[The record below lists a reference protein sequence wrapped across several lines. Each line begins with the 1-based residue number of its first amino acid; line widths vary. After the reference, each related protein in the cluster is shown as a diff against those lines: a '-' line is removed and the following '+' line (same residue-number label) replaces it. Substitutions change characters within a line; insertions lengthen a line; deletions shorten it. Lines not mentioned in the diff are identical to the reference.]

1 MNKLIRLSC
10 NFIGLIFILSS
21 CEKVIHPT
29 NNDFVDVSFSV
40 NLPQIELGEETIDN
54 IATRTSTVSNA
65 FYVIEV
71 QEYNQNTSL
80 YETIAFG
87 AFDDLSKATLSL
99 SKSKQYI
106 VKGAYMVDFF
116 EQGCSFDGN
125 FVDVRVQYSRIEN
138 EFTNRPFNIE
148 KWWDD
153 VYIGEGFYGKVS
165 DFSPTSS
172 NCTIPLESMNTGVK
186 INTQG
191 LNEGVI
197 TCYIGAYKTS
207 RGKNF
212 SFDLSEKTS
221 DTKNLVFKF
230 KDSKSTSAITKIEYT
245 SVDDKTTTIY
255 ENNTLTYNIG
265 KRVVFDLTFTVE
277 SDGNFASSFSLE
289 IPEYSILDEEPQNID
304 FVL

>member
-1 MNKLIRLSC
+1 MNRLIRLIFNSV
-10 NFIGLIFILSS
+10 GLIFILAS
-21 CEKVIHPT
+21 CEKST
-29 NNDFVDVSFSV
+29 LLSNEDFVEVSFSM
-40 NLPQIELGEETIDN
+40 NLPHIELGEEAINN
-54 IATRTSTVSNA
+54 ITTRTSTTPNA

-71 QEYNQNTSL
+71 QEYNLNTSL

-116 EQGCSFDGN
+116 EQGCSFDGD
-125 FVDVRVQYSRIEN
+125 FGDARVQYSRIEN
-138 EFTNRPFNIE
+138 EFTNLPFNIE
-148 KWWDD
+148 KWWND

-172 NCTIPLESMNTGVK
+172 NCTIPLESMNTGIK

-207 RGKNF
+207 KGKNF

-230 KDSKSTSAITKIEYT
+230 KDSKSTSTITKIVYT

-255 ENNTLTYNIG
+255 KNNTLTYNIG

-304 FVL
+304 VVL